1 MKKFY
6 TPLFLLFLTT
16 ATILSSCKEDTI
28 DGTLVQGYEYF
39 PTDQGRYNQFAVD
52 SIQWDDFDP
61 LDPVDTF
68 TFDIREVNDS
78 ILLDNS
84 GDSTVRLERLR
95 RDSANGSWYI
105 KDIWSMKQ
113 TDATAEK
120 VEENE
125 RFIKL
130 RFPLKDGKVW
140 NGNYYNT
147 IGNWDY
153 EITDL
158 GKPFTV
164 NGVTFPE
171 TVTVIQT
178 GSNDPL
184 INKQQGKEVYAK
196 GVGLIYRELMITEAY
211 TDPQFLNL
219 PYDQRIR
226 VGFKL
231 TMKLTDYNP
240 Q

>member
-1 MKKFY
+1 
-6 TPLFLLFLTT
+6 
-16 ATILSSCKEDTI
+16 
-28 DGTLVQGYEYF
+28 
-39 PTDQGRYNQFAVD
+39 
-52 SIQWDDFDP
+52 
-61 LDPVDTF
+61 
-68 TFDIREVNDS
+68 
-78 ILLDNS
+78 
-84 GDSTVRLERLR
+84 
-95 RDSANGSWYI
+95 
-105 KDIWSMKQ
+105 
-113 TDATAEK
+113 
-120 VEENE
+120 
-125 RFIKL
+125 
-130 RFPLKDGKVW
+130 
-140 NGNYYNT
+140 
-147 IGNWDY
+147 
-153 EITDL
+153 L

-226 VGFKL
+226 IGFKL